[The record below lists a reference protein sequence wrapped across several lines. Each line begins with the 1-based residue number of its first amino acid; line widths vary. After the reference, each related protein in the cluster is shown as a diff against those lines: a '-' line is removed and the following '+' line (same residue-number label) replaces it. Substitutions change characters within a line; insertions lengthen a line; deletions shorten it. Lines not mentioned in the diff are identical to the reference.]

1 MINLMNYSY
10 RLKNFF
16 SAKFSKQCKF
26 HPSEYSTIDDKG
38 NVVPV
43 QIEAYFLALNRYI
56 DKGSSVLDV
65 GFGLGY
71 GLIISSIHAK
81 NVYGIDVDR
90 KALQHCMGYL
100 KGRLPTL
107 SNIDTYDGYH
117 IPYDN
122 DFFDVVICV
131 DVIEHVENYHKL
143 IDEMIRVSKKGVFL
157 STPNRRPEYTNPDG
171 SPKNYWHLREWNY
184 EEFNSIIG
192 QHGKCEW
199 HCING
204 PWDGPFTISDKVQ
217 ENTMALSPFIYK

>member
-1 MINLMNYSY
+1 MNYSY
-10 RLKNFF
+10 RVKNFF
-16 SAKFSKQCKF
+16 SSKFSKQYKV
-26 HPSEYSTIDDKG
+26 HPSDYSTIDDKG

-43 QIEAYFLALNRYI
+43 QIEAYFLALNQYI

-122 DFFDVVICV
+122 DFFDVVRNSASFCV
-131 DVIEHVENYHKL
+131 QD
-143 IDEMIRVSKKGVFL
+143 FL
-157 STPNRRPEYTNPDG
+157 
-171 SPKNYWHLREWNY
+171 K
-184 EEFNSIIG
+184 
-192 QHGKCEW
+192 
-199 HCING
+199 
-204 PWDGPFTISDKVQ
+204 
-217 ENTMALSPFIYK
+217 